1 MLEWILDGLKTV
13 SKQSARGMRNS
24 LCWWKQIPFVRS
36 KTMQKIIT
44 TTTKLLYPLITWSCW
59 CQFIWYLRS
68 LIFIPSIDVFTS
80 YNSTR
85 HDHLTPKIYFDSITK
100 LNKNQTKTVILL
112 IFKRQPF
119 EGFVSTVSVMI
130 CLHFYHP
137 KQNHTM
143 IDIPD
148 LCSESILNTCTVVPK
163 AKS

>member
-1 MLEWILDGLKTV
+1 MLEWIIDGLKTV

-24 LCWWKQIPFVRS
+24 LCWWKQNPFVLC
-36 KTMQKIIT
+36 KTMQVTDYYDNHKTVISANHMI
-44 TTTKLLYPLITWSCW
+44 LLMSIHLILA
-59 CQFIWYLRS
+59 IAD
-68 LIFIPSIDVFTS
+68 FIPSIDVFTS
-80 YNSTR
+80 YNSPR

-130 CLHFYHP
+130 CLQFYHP

-148 LCSESILNTCTVVPK
+148 LCN
-163 AKS
+163 